1 MNESIEFTRQVWA
14 GGRNLCII
22 SAYVYWKASECRR
35 MRTKDGEPWDVPRFR
50 DQADAQNQQELTLKW
65 PEREGDPR
73 ESGVPEDRTRMLFR
87 EGRVITF
94 VSCSLKDEKNKN

>member
-1 MNESIEFTRQVWA
+1 
-14 GGRNLCII
+14 
-22 SAYVYWKASECRR
+22 

-50 DQADAQNQQELTLKW
+50 DQADARNQQELTLKW
-65 PEREGDPR
+65 PEREGEPR

-87 EGRVITF
+87 EGGVITF